1 VKNLVNPKNQLK
13 NHSGSTTKDAKK
25 NLVTGQ
31 FAKVECPSASS
42 VPNHARRHSSFCK
55 FSDFDIWF
63 ENGSGK
69 EETREE
75 EL

>member
-25 NLVTGQ
+25 NLVC
-31 FAKVECPSASS
+31 KSR
-42 VPNHARRHSSFCK
+42 VPLRLLCTKSRRRNSSFSEMK
-55 FSDFDIWF
+55 WF